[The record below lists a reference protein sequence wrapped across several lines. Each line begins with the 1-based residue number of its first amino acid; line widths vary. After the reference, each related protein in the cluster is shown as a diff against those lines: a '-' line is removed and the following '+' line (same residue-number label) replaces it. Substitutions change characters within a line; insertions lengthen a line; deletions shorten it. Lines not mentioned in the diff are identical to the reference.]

1 MINKNKMTKN
11 IFFYNENDQKHCCFY
26 RRIFYDKRIEDVYCK
41 GFWKVVRTIA
51 VLLEIIILI
60 KFEWT
65 RFQSE

>member
-1 MINKNKMTKN
+1 MKMTKN
-11 IFFYNENDQKHCCFY
+11 IVVFIEEYSM
-26 RRIFYDKRIEDVYCK
+26 KRGKEDVYCK

-60 KFEWT
+60 KFDWT